1 MEAFEAIDL
10 ETVIEDYPGYVVMRW
25 DGEIRMIRSLRCFP
39 EFDFSSSRRSSQA
52 NRSIQ
57 IYVARH
63 K

>member
-1 MEAFEAIDL
+1 MKSFEAIDL
-10 ETVIEDYPGYVVMRW
+10 EAVIEAYPSYVGMTW
-25 DGEIRMIRSLRCFP
+25 DGEITMIRPLRCFQ

-57 IYVARH
+57 SYVARH